1 LRRILFVAEEP
12 RALNGHRER
21 MQQYASQVDTMFALG
36 GAAALEA
43 VEKASIDAVVCDMRT
58 DAPGGAQLLGTLK
71 EDHPALVRITL
82 CSPSEIDSIFAALPL
97 SHQILSKPLN
107 PDALCNVIERTF
119 RLHALL
125 TDSLRKLIGSVEQ
138 LPSVPAVYQ
147 ELMGAM
153 SHPDISA
160 PKIARII
167 EKDAAM
173 AAKILQLVNSAC
185 LGLMRNITS
194 VDQAVAHLGM
204 DLIKNLSLSVHVFA
218 ALERSAMR
226 LGFSFD
232 AEQEHAVLTARIA
245 KRLMPKG
252 RQAQDAFTAALLHD
266 IGNLVLAVC
275 IPEKFKKAFLASQT
289 SGRPAHEVEAELL
302 GVTHAEVGA
311 YLLGLW
317 GLPYPIV
324 EAVAYHHN
332 PAAALERTFDIP
344 TAVSVANAL
353 VEEIKSGQPIAIT
366 AHLES
371 LKVLNKLPRWREIAK
386 EESQQ
391 VSPQLAAS

>member
-1 LRRILFVAEEP
+1 
-12 RALNGHRER
+12 
-21 MQQYASQVDTMFALG
+21 MQAYATQVDMMFALG
-36 GAAALEA
+36 GAAALET
-43 VEKASIDAVVCDMRT
+43 VQKASIDAIVCDMRT
-58 DAPGGAQLLGTLK
+58 EAPDGALLLGTLK
-71 EDHPALVRITL
+71 EDHPAVVRITL
-82 CSPSEIDSIFAALPL
+82 CSSAEIDSIFAAVPL
-97 SHQILSKPLN
+97 SHQILAKPLN
-107 PDALCNVIERTF
+107 PEALCNAIERTF

-153 SHPDISA
+153 SHPGISA
-160 PKIARII
+160 QKIARII

-185 LGLMRNITS
+185 FGLKRNITS

-204 DLIKNLSLSVHVFA
+204 DLIKDLSLSVHVFA
-218 ALERSAMR
+218 ALERSALR
-226 LGFSFD
+226 LGFSFN

-245 KRLMPKG
+245 KRLVSNR
-252 RQAQDAFTAALLHD
+252 RQSQDAFTAALLHD

-275 IPEKFKKAFLASQT
+275 IPEKFKKTFLTCQA

-332 PAAALERTFDIP
+332 PAAALETTFDIP

-353 VEEIKSGQPIAIT
+353 VEEARGGQPIAT
-366 AHLES
+366 DHLAA
-371 LKVLNKLPRWREIAK
+371 LKVLAKLPRWREIAK
-386 EESQQ
+386 EEMQPAR
-391 VSPQLAAS
+391 PQLLVS